1 MRRTTRI
8 HLHRVL
14 VCGFAVL
21 GSACGGGSSNP
32 DAAPAAPEAGGSQEA
47 AGPPPPYCT
56 SKSAL
61 AGVTNLSGIWV
72 ARATGAVVVNAPI
85 VGVMRNQ
92 TQFTMLLTIVQQE
105 TALTADGRYCDR
117 FQVNPPNAIAPVV
130 IPNAWAHTETPVH
143 RTGKFEVGTDG
154 FPVLSIDLMSE
165 EIGWV
170 LGTPPNSLPTVATDN
185 RVIDQD
191 NDGNP
196 GITIAL
202 SGQALAGTIYSVQA
216 QTTAITAIVV
226 AANRVEG
233 ALAYTTQQNV
243 LGSDPLSLAQTYAK
257 GSSGADPILCNSGFV
272 MVRVAETSAVDG
284 GAVDGGQAVDGGA
297 INCDWVRANEAALFP

>member
-1 MRRTTRI
+1 MSGAMRRTTRI

-185 RVIDQD
+185 PGQRRQPRHHDRLERAGARRHD
-191 NDGNP
+191 LLRPGANDRDHGHRGGGQP
-196 GITIAL
+196 GRGRAGL
-202 SGQALAGTIYSVQA
+202 HHAAERAGQRPALACANLCEGIERRRSHPVQ
-216 QTTAITAIVV
+216 Q
-226 AANRVEG
+226 RLRHGEG
-233 ALAYTTQQNV
+233 RR
-243 LGSDPLSLAQTYAK
+243 D
-257 GSSGADPILCNSGFV
+257 
-272 MVRVAETSAVDG
+272 VRRG
-284 GAVDGGQAVDGGA
+284 RWRG
-297 INCDWVRANEAALFP
+297 